1 MNKMFGDLLEKTHA
15 TKAQKSVGSRPTV
28 SPKTRLSL
36 ESKDRLPSQRSNER
50 SNEESGRQTIE
61 RESERTKVRH
71 SFDVFRDQLLDLGDI
86 QQALARVQGTKPRLG
101 DLVQE
106 ALDNYIKE
114 RRKGRTNEGSAD
126 GMNESENDPM
136 KHRTKEGTSVIPL
149 APLAEGSQSAAE
161 GG

>member
-1 MNKMFGDLLEKTHA
+1 MSKMFGDLLEKTTA
-15 TKAQKSVGSRPTV
+15 TKVQKSVGPEPTM
-28 SPKTRLSL
+28 SPETGRSL
-36 ESKDRLPSQRSNER
+36 EKTDKIPTQRSNER
-50 SNEESGRQTIE
+50 PNEGSTRQTIE
-61 RESERTKVRH
+61 RGKERTKVRH
-71 SFDVFRDQLLDLGDI
+71 TFDVFRDQLLDLGDI
-86 QQALARVQGTKPRLG
+86 QQALARQQGRKPRLG

-106 ALDNYIKE
+106 ALDHYIRV